1 MDNNNI
7 EIVFENNNL
16 TQLQKDICIQTYTLI
31 KEQLKNIMDNINNTS
46 IHDNIIPNH
55 IINIMCI
62 IIKYIENIK
71 INRKALSG
79 KDKKQIALELGRI
92 IISKEIVNEITRETI
107 LNIYNLTC
115 ESILEN
121 IINVSKNIN
130 ISQSNCKKIFCL

>member
-7 EIVFENNNL
+7 ELVFENNNL
-16 TQLQKDICIQTYTLI
+16 TQRQKDICIQTYTLI
-31 KEQLKNIMDNINNTS
+31 KDQLNNIIENINNTN
-46 IHDNIIPNH
+46 IDNNIIPNH
-55 IINIMCI
+55 IINIICI

-79 KDKKQIALELGRI
+79 EDKKQIALELGRI

-130 ISQSNCKKIFCL
+130 ISQSNCKKFFCL